1 MAQVIFYV
9 CFDDF
14 LVNWISFFFCRHVHA
29 VVVFSTRF
37 FCSTHLLFMW
47 LKEELSRV
55 NSIAVYSHTRMY
67 GTRTAEPS
75 LPNVLAQNMSTYP
88 LHSSLFASFNALK
101 CQDTLSTATD
111 FFCSHRQKRRWIVC
125 FVKSWNSFEHRFPC
139 VASQLIFLSHIHY
152 MVNF

>member
-14 LVNWISFFFCRHVHA
+14 LVNWISFFFCRHVQA
-29 VVVFSTRF
+29 VVVFPTRF
-37 FCSTHLLFMW
+37 FCSTHLLFTW

-88 LHSSLFASFNALK
+88 LHSSLFASFNSLK

-111 FFCSHRQKRRWIVC
+111 FFLFTSSKKKMNCLLCEIVKFFWTSFPMRCVTVNILKSH
-125 FVKSWNSFEHRFPC
+125 S
-139 VASQLIFLSHIHY
+139 LY
-152 MVNF
+152 G